1 VSREL
6 QDNGLDKREP
16 EVIDGQTGL
25 VCPTPRTINLSNL
38 RDVRLELAHVYR
50 EIDAGRIKSQEGT
63 RRAYVL
69 RKIADILVSAELEK
83 RIVELEEKH
92 EQRVQEA
99 ARPAL
104 PYQH

>member
-1 VSREL
+1 MRQGKDDEL
-6 QDNGLDKREP
+6 DDRVP

-69 RKIADILVSAELEK
+69 RQIADILVSAELEK

-92 EQRVQEA
+92 QQRMQEA
-99 ARPAL
+99 ARPSL
-104 PYQH
+104 PIQH